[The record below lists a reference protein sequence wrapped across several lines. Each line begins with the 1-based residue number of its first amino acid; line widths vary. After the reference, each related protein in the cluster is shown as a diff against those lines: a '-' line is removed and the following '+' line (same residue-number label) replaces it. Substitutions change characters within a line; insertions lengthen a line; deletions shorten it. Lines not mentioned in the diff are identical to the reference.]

1 VAQPTLA
8 QVKQPESTVAP
19 ESIDNAKLGV
29 ENAIKALPVPE
40 IVKARLLD
48 SLRFDARIVG
58 GAPVLIEDSPWQVA
72 LIRAVMPEPTRK
84 QFCGGSIIAPDW
96 VVTAAHC
103 VDNFIVSQLPERL
116 NVVAGT
122 AAYETGGQ
130 RATVK
135 RIIVHPQWNST
146 QFDNDVALLQLA
158 EPLTVGMPIPVVAA
172 NTEFSD
178 PTKLTVTG
186 WGAIFEGGPG
196 SKELLGVTV
205 PFVANTVCNA
215 PESYNGRVT
224 ANMFCAGAREGGLDS
239 CQGDSGGP
247 IWMPID
253 GKAVLAGVV
262 SWGDGCARELKYGI
276 YTKLANYAGWIAE
289 TMAAPQ
295 N

>member
-1 VAQPTLA
+1 VR
-8 QVKQPESTVAP
+8 QPESTVAP
-19 ESIDNAKLGV
+19 DSVENAKLGV
-29 ENAIKALPVPE
+29 ENAVKALPILE
-40 IVKARLLD
+40 SVKTRLLE

-72 LIRAVMPEPTRK
+72 LIRAVVPEPARK

-103 VDNFIVSQLPERL
+103 VDNFIVSQLPDRL

-122 AAYETGGQ
+122 ATYETGGQ
-130 RATVK
+130 RASVK
-135 RIIVHPQWNST
+135 RIIVHPHWNSANM
-146 QFDNDVALLQLA
+146 DNDVALLQLS
-158 EPLTVGMPIPVVAA
+158 EPLSLGTPIAMVAA
-172 NTEFSD
+172 KTDFTH

-205 PFVANTVCNA
+205 PYVANDVCNA
-215 PESYNGRVT
+215 GDSYNGQVT
-224 ANMFCAGAREGGLDS
+224 ANMFCAGEREGGLDS

-247 IWMPID
+247 IWMPVD

-262 SWGDGCARELKYGI
+262 SWGEGCARKLKYGI
-276 YTKLANYAGWIAE
+276 YTKLANYAEWIRD
-289 TMAAPQ
+289 TTAAPQ